1 MVEQRVVLITGVSG
15 FWGSRLAQRLLE
27 EPELRVIG
35 LDAEAPQQEIDGLDF
50 VRADIRNPLLPD
62 LLRSEEI
69 DSLCHLAFQEAARHS
84 EAAFDYN
91 VMGTMKVIA
100 AAAASGVRQVVL
112 RSSTLVYGAHP
123 DNSAFLRESSE
134 LRGSRRDAMTRYQLE
149 IESFLNGFRRQA
161 PEIDLAVLR
170 FAHVVG
176 PEVSTPMSRYLKQ
189 PLPPVLLGFDPMLQ
203 VIHEDDAVEALAQ
216 AVIGGSDGCI
226 NVAADPPLPLLR
238 ILGLA
243 SKMPLPLPHPLAY
256 RSRFRALCP
265 IEANLLR
272 FRCVADLT
280 TMRDEL
286 EFTPQYSSDQA
297 IESVAVH
304 RRINQYK
311 PGTEAA
317 DHEEERLR
325 ATIERRRKN
334 RARMSSAAEQIG
346 APIQAERK
354 GDHG

>member
-1 MVEQRVVLITGVSG
+1 MPERRVVLITGVSG
-15 FWGSRLAQRLLE
+15 FWGSRVAQRLLE
-27 EPELRVIG
+27 EAEIHVIG
-35 LDAEAPQQEIDGLDF
+35 LDAEAPQQESEGLDF
-50 VRADIRNPLLPD
+50 VRADVRNRLLAD
-62 LLRSEEI
+62 LLRSEEV
-69 DSLCHLAFQEAARHS
+69 DTVCHLAFQEAARHS

-100 AAAASGVRQVVL
+100 AAAASGVRRVVL

-123 DNSAFLRESSE
+123 DNSAFLKENSE
-134 LRGSRRDAMTRYQLE
+134 LRGSRRDATTRYQLE

-170 FAHVVG
+170 LAHVVG
-176 PEVSTPMSRYLKQ
+176 PEVSTPMSRYLHR
-189 PLPPVLLGFDPMLQ
+189 PLPPVLIGFDPMLQ

-243 SKMPLPLPHPLAY
+243 SKLPLPVPHPLAY
-256 RSRFRALCP
+256 RSRFRVLFP
-265 IEANLLR
+265 IEPDLLR

-297 IESVAVH
+297 IESMAVH

-311 PGTEAA
+311 PGTETA
-317 DHEEERLR
+317 DYEEERLR
-325 ATIERRRKN
+325 ATIERRRQN
-334 RARMSSAAEQIG
+334 RERMTPAANQTG
-346 APIQAERK
+346 APFQAERE